1 MKDLLFN
8 KLIYRLPSKLED
20 LTFEQLSFIILQEG
34 QLNDLKIVSY
44 FLNLKQE
51 EVVKTKDISGYSAVL
66 KQLSNLFVTQIDF
79 SNIELPKSFDYNG
92 NTYKIPNDIGDLNIE
107 TFEYCRSLL
116 GNTNI
121 SENTKDYLD
130 VIFKISAFYIREIIK
145 REEDVDDLFL
155 ESIKQVNGL
164 FILSFGNF
172 FLQKLTDLVN
182 GITQIIKK
190 PSLMII
196 IKEQVFKRFQN
207 VGGFFTNLKQRVISV
222 LLKKKS
228 S

>member
-34 QLNDLKIVSY
+34 QLNDLRIVSY

-51 EVVKTKDISGYSAVL
+51 EVVKTKDVSGYSAVL
-66 KQLSNLFVTQIDF
+66 KHLSNLFVTQIDF
-79 SNIELPKSFDYNG
+79 SNIELPKTFDYNG
-92 NTYKIPNDIGDLNIE
+92 NTYKIPTDIGDLNIE

-190 PSLMII
+190 PSLMTI
-196 IKEQVFKRFQN
+196 IKEQVSKRFQN